1 MKHVWI
7 RAAALSVAAILL
19 TAAYRRAEQSS
30 VMADAAQAFL
40 NSLWSDQKAKVTY
53 RFEDDERLDWHYIP
67 KLRKGLSLGEM
78 QPYQQKLAT
87 ALLAAGL
94 SQQGLIKAESIMSL
108 DQVLLLL
115 EQDAGPNRRDPNNYY
130 VTIFGTPSATG
141 TWGYRFEGHHISQNY
156 TIVNGKVADSPSF
169 FGSNPAEVREGP
181 RKGLRVL
188 AAEDDYG
195 YEMIDSLD
203 PAQKATAVVDKTALK
218 DIVTMA
224 SRKAALNG
232 APNGL
237 SAAKMTAAQY
247 DKLLSLVEVYAE
259 NMPPQ
264 LAQHRMELAR
274 KQPKDAT
281 WFAWTGETQR
291 GGPHYY
297 RVQTPAFLIEMDCT
311 QDKANHIHSVWRDY
325 EGDWGMDLLK
335 SHYDSSHTVK

>member
-19 TAAYRRAEQSS
+19 TAAYRRAEQTS

-203 PAQKATAVVDKTALK
+203 PAQKATAIVDKTALK

-281 WFAWTGETQR
+281 
-291 GGPHYY
+291 
-297 RVQTPAFLIEMDCT
+297 
-311 QDKANHIHSVWRDY
+311 
-325 EGDWGMDLLK
+325 
-335 SHYDSSHTVK
+335 